1 MFLIFVRIYRI
12 SLFFLDC
19 PPRILSSFVWR
30 LQKEPLISNS
40 KIPILVYLP
49 CFHKKGYVN
58 CTRIAATLN
67 FGWLR
72 KYCFWLSAQPV
83 LGLTHIGN
91 SLFAFDIFSNI
102 CMLNNLP
109 ILSHKEE
116 LNLFFFLTSN
126 YMYD

>member
-1 MFLIFVRIYRI
+1 MASPRGFKR
-12 SLFFLDC
+12 SLQL
-19 PPRILSSFVWR
+19 
-30 LQKEPLISNS
+30 SNS

-58 CTRIAATLN
+58 CTRSAATLN